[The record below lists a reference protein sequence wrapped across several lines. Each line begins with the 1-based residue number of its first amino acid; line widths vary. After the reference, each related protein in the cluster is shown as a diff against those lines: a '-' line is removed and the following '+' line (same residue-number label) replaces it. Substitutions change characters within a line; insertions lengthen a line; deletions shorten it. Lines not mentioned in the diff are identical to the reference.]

1 MEGIEHRTVMRA
13 RRGLAVLDRLA
24 EQLLSDD
31 VPRVPLVWGE
41 PGPDRGRPTIDVPQ
55 ARRADGRTPEQGRD
69 VVAERER
76 IRAEL
81 HRAHQ
86 RRARRRRTLVRLG

>member
-1 MEGIEHRTVMRA
+1 MRA
-13 RRGLAVLDRLA
+13 RRGLAALERVA

-31 VPRVPLVWGE
+31 VPQLPRLWGQ
-41 PGPDRGRPTIDVPQ
+41 PAPHLGRRTIDIPQ
-55 ARRADGRTPEQGRD
+55 ARRAVDRAAEQDRD
-69 VVAERER
+69 VDAEREQ

-81 HRAHQ
+81 HRAHE